1 MDWRDPNLAF
11 SPDSCNCDIKRY
23 SEKEFDHFLS
33 DAASRWPDFVFFN
46 QLGNRWVQDRVVAVW
61 PDGRAHYFEHFTTTF
76 QSDFNFHK
84 FPFDTQP
91 FPIIVDMVLP
101 ADVYTMVEL
110 PDYSAINPN
119 HGEDEFIVGELII
132 TPDMVPDS
140 ALTDRPASRMT
151 FSFEAPRHVNYYVL
165 QVFIPILLIIA
176 ISWFTFF
183 LKDYMR
189 RIEASAA
196 NILLFIAFSFSLAN
210 NYPRLGYVT
219 FLDAIMAVAFIVN
232 ALVLLYNVQ
241 MKRLE
246 MKGEMERVQRIDRF
260 MDWAYPLSYLILIAM
275 VSLYFFRG
283 G

>member
-1 MDWRDPNLAF
+1 M
-11 SPDSCNCDIKRY
+11 
-23 SEKEFDHFLS
+23 
-33 DAASRWPDFVFFN
+33 
-46 QLGNRWVQDRVVAVW
+46 VAVW

-76 QSDFNFHK
+76 QSDFNFQK

-110 PDYSAINPN
+110 PDYSAISPN

-132 TPDMVPDS
+132 TADMVAGS

-165 QVFIPILLIIA
+165 QVFIPVLLIIA

-183 LKDYMR
+183 LKDYTR

-246 MKGEMERVQRIDRF
+246 TKGEIERVQRIDHF
-260 MDWAYPLSYLILIAM
+260 FDWAYPLSYLILIA
-275 VSLYFFRG
+275 VVGIYFIG
-283 G
+283 GG